1 MKHLHYI
8 LLFSLLSLAG
18 ISKAQISMPRPSP
31 EAKVSQKI
39 ALAEATVIYCRPQ
52 AKGRKVFGELVPFD
66 KMWRT
71 GANAPT
77 KLIISD
83 SLTIQGKKIAKGE
96 YGLYAMPGQSE
107 WTIVI
112 GNDAS
117 MYAWDIKENNEVHKF
132 KVKSES
138 IANHV
143 EAFTIG
149 FVNVSPNSAELEIT
163 WEKTS
168 VKFKIEQDADAKVMA
183 DIKAKTEV
191 DANTLYQAASY
202 YFDTNRDLNQALK
215 WISNSTDRNPQFWT
229 LHLKAKIQQKLGDYK
244 GAILTAQRSSE
255 MAKNAKND
263 EYVKFNAKIISEA
276 TEASAKQKKK

>member
-1 MKHLHYI
+1 
-8 LLFSLLSLAG
+8 
-18 ISKAQISMPRPSP
+18 
-31 EAKVSQKI
+31 
-39 ALAEATVIYCRPQ
+39 
-52 AKGRKVFGELVPFD
+52 
-66 KMWRT
+66 
-71 GANAPT
+71 
-77 KLIISD
+77 
-83 SLTIQGKKIAKGE
+83 
-96 YGLYAMPGQSE
+96 
-107 WTIVI
+107 
-112 GNDAS
+112 
-117 MYAWDIKENNEVHKF
+117 
-132 KVKSES
+132 
-138 IANHV
+138 
-143 EAFTIG
+143 
-149 FVNVSPNSAELEIT
+149 
-163 WEKTS
+163 
-168 VKFKIEQDADAKVMA
+168 MA